1 MYGSSEIK
9 TVVEQC
15 TIVFSCETN
24 LTGRLVVQNVGAV
37 VLMHGVIE
45 LKTIQKR
52 KVQKFAIWKEPSLE
66 ADIATYWG

>member
-1 MYGSSEIK
+1 MYGSIEIK
-9 TVVEQC
+9 TAEEQY

-24 LTGRLVVQNVGAV
+24 LAGRLVVQNIGAV
-37 VLMHGVIE
+37 VLMHGMIK
-45 LKTIQKR
+45 LKTIQNR